1 MPGLFS
7 TQSSTLS
14 EHSHSTTTILV
25 ASLPFSI
32 QITNTN
38 CCAFCHL
45 FLTHPVALIGKCRSA
60 KNEYRGNNDQKQRY
74 HGDPAAQDG

>member
-14 EHSHSTTTILV
+14 ELSHSTTNILV

-32 QITNTN
+32 QITNAN
-38 CCAFCHL
+38 CCTFCHL
-45 FLTHPVALIGKCRSA
+45 FLTHPVALIGKSRSA
-60 KNEYRGNNDQKQRY
+60 KNEYRCNHDQKQR
-74 HGDPAAQDG
+74 HH